1 MKQGWKIK
9 TLSEVAANVPYPI
22 GDGDHG
28 QIKPKD
34 YRNEGVPYIRVGDM
48 GWGNFNPKEMV
59 YIPEEVH
66 KKNLKSELKPG
77 DILLAKTGA
86 TIGKCCIVPNF
97 INKANTTSSVGKI
110 TVDQNQILSKWVLLW
125 FLSEQFVKF
134 IWSISNRAAQP
145 GFNNRD
151 IKLFKIPVPP
161 LEEQERLVAKLDQAF
176 AAIDTAKINIE
187 KNLEN
192 AKELFQSKL
201 NEIFSQK
208 GEGWVEK
215 KLGEI
220 SDVIYGFTDKSVEA
234 GDFRYVRITDIDNN
248 GELISTGK
256 KYISSSK
263 DGKKFILKDNDI
275 LMARTGASFA
285 KLLLY
290 KDIEPSIFASYLIKI
305 DFTESI
311 DNEFYWFYAKSN
323 SYWDQANTLSTGS
336 AQPHF
341 NGKAL
346 KQVLFPYPVSKAEQK
361 RLINEFKRF
370 QSKTQSLESKYQQEL
385 NSLEELKKSILEK
398 AFEGEL

>member
-1 MKQGWKIK
+1 MKQGWELKDFEGCIERIPRTTKIPKKQFLAEGKYPIISQENDYINGYWDKSEDLLKVDRPLVIFGDHTKKLKYIDFDFVLGADGVKVLLPIK
-9 TLSEVAANVPYPI
+9 TIDARFFYYQLQSIAL
-22 GDGDHG
+22 GDLGYARH
-28 QIKPKD
+28 
-34 YRNEGVPYIRVGDM
+34 YRLLKQERIV
-48 GWGNFNPKEMV
+48 
-59 YIPEEVH
+59 IP
-66 KKNLKSELKPG
+66 S
-77 DILLAKTGA
+77 
-86 TIGKCCIVPNF
+86 
-97 INKANTTSSVGKI
+97 
-110 TVDQNQILSKWVLLW
+110 
-125 FLSEQFVKF
+125 
-134 IWSISNRAAQP
+134 
-145 GFNNRD
+145 
-151 IKLFKIPVPP
+151 
-161 LEEQERLVAKLDQAF
+161 LEEQKQIVAKLDLCF
-176 AAIDTAKINIE
+176 EAIDKARANAT

-201 NEIFSQK
+201 NDIFSQK

-220 SDVIYGFTDKSVEA
+220 SDVTYGFTDKSVEV

-263 DGKKFILKDNDI
+263 DGKKFILRDNDI
-275 LMARTGASFA
+275 LMARTGATFA

-311 DNEFYWFYAKSN
+311 NNEFYWFYAKSN

-346 KQVLFPYPVSKAEQK
+346 KQVLFPYPVSKTEQS

-385 NSLEELKKSILEK
+385 NSLEELKKSILQK

>member
-1 MKQGWKIK
+1 MKQDWKFGVLDDAVDRGSSNISLNKIK
-9 TLSEVAANVPYPI
+9 DDDGEFPVFGAKGFIQNASFYQQENQYLAIIKDGAGI
-22 GDGDHG
+22 G
-28 QIKPKD
+28 
-34 YRNEGVPYIRVGDM
+34 RVSTH
-48 GWGNFNPKEMV
+48 
-59 YIPEEVH
+59 PE
-66 KKNLKSELKPG
+66 K
-77 DILLAKTGA
+77 
-86 TIGKCCIVPNF
+86 
-97 INKANTTSSVGKI
+97 SSVLA
-110 TVDQNQILSKWVLLW
+110 TMQYILPKQSY
-125 FLSEQFVKF
+125 
-134 IWSISNRAAQP
+134 
-145 GFNNRD
+145 D
-151 IKLFKIPVPP
+151 IKFLYYFLNSIDFNKYRTGSTIPHIYYKNYKLEPFP
-161 LEEQERLVAKLDQAF
+161 LVSKEEQKQIVVKLDRCF
-176 AAIDTAKINIE
+176 EAIDKARANAA

-201 NEIFSQK
+201 NDIFSQK

-220 SDVIYGFTDKSVEA
+220 SDVTYGFTDKSVEV

-275 LMARTGASFA
+275 LMARTGATFA

-346 KQVLFPYPVSKAEQK
+346 KQVLFPYPVSKTEQS

-385 NSLEELKKSILEK
+385 NSLEELKKSILQK

>member
-1 MKQGWKIK
+1 MKQGWESRKLGDICDIK
-9 TLSEVAANVPYPI
+9 TGKSNAKDADA
-22 GDGDHG
+22 DGKYTFFDRSKKAKKSNRFLFDCEALIIPG
-28 QIKPKD
+28 
-34 YRNEGVPYIRVGDM
+34 EGAQFFPRYYSGKFDLHQRVYSIS
-48 GWGNFNPKEMV
+48 NF
-59 YIPEEVH
+59 PEEVDIHFVQYYLIFNH
-66 KKNLKSELKPG
+66 KHFERVAVGTTVKSLRLRHFTE
-77 DILLAKTGA
+77 I
-86 TIGKCCIVPNF
+86 
-97 INKANTTSSVGKI
+97 
-110 TVDQNQILSKWVLLW
+110 
-125 FLSEQFVKF
+125 E
-134 IWSISNRAAQP
+134 
-145 GFNNRD
+145 
-151 IKLFKIPVPP
+151 IPIPP
-161 LEEQERLVAKLDQAF
+161 LEEQKQIVAKLDQCF
-176 AAIDTAKINIE
+176 EAIDKAKANAA

-220 SDVIYGFTDKSVEA
+220 SDVTYGFTDKSVEV

-275 LMARTGASFA
+275 LMARTGATFA

-346 KQVLFPYPVSKAEQK
+346 KQVLFPYPVSKTEQS

-385 NSLEELKKSILEK
+385 NSLEELKKSILQK

>member
-1 MKQGWKIK
+1 MKQGWVEKKLGQILQIERGGSPRPIK
-9 TLSEVAANVPYPI
+9 KYLTDDPDGLNWIKI
-22 GDGDHG
+22 GDATASTKYIYHTKQKITKDGLHKTRLVKEGDFILSNSMSFG
-28 QIKPKD
+28 K
-34 YRNEGVPYIRVGDM
+34 PYIMKTTGCIHD
-48 GWGNFNPKEMV
+48 GWLVLKEKDGFKLNQDFLYHLLCSPYLFKQFDGLAAGSTV
-59 YIPEEVH
+59 R
-66 KKNLKSELKPG
+66 NLNIAL
-77 DILLAKTGA
+77 
-86 TIGKCCIVPNF
+86 V
-97 INKANTTSSVGKI
+97 SSV
-110 TVDQNQILSKWVLLW
+110 TV
-125 FLSEQFVKF
+125 
-134 IWSISNRAAQP
+134 R
-145 GFNNRD
+145 
-151 IKLFKIPVPP
+151 VPP
-161 LEEQERLVAKLDQAF
+161 LEEQKQIVAKLDQCF
-176 AAIDTAKINIE
+176 EAIDKARANAV

-201 NEIFSQK
+201 NDIFSQK

-220 SDVIYGFTDKSVEA
+220 SDVTYGFTDKSVEV

-256 KYISSSK
+256 KYIGSSK

-275 LMARTGASFA
+275 LMARTGATFA

-346 KQVLFPYPVSKAEQK
+346 KQVLFPYPVSKTEQS

-385 NSLEELKKSILEK
+385 NSLEELKKSILQK

>member
-1 MKQGWKIK
+1 MKQGWELKTLGDVCSVQRGLTYSGKDTVDYSSTVVLRATNIDLDSSSLVFDELKYLRDDFEIKEKYELKKGSLLICFSSGSKSHLGKVALVDKHYKYAFGGFIGQITPSNNIDPKYLFYSLISEDYKSYIAQLTDGVNINNLKIK
-9 TLSEVAANVPYPI
+9 DL
-22 GDGDHG
+22 
-28 QIKPKD
+28 Q
-34 YRNEGVPYIRVGDM
+34 
-48 GWGNFNPKEMV
+48 
-59 YIPEEVH
+59 
-66 KKNLKSELKPG
+66 
-77 DILLAKTGA
+77 
-86 TIGKCCIVPNF
+86 
-97 INKANTTSSVGKI
+97 
-110 TVDQNQILSKWVLLW
+110 
-125 FLSEQFVKF
+125 
-134 IWSISNRAAQP
+134 
-145 GFNNRD
+145 GFQ
-151 IKLFKIPVPP
+151 IPVPP
-161 LEEQERLVAKLDQAF
+161 LEEQKQIVAKLDQCF
-176 AAIDTAKINIE
+176 EAIDKAKANAT

-201 NEIFSQK
+201 NDIFSQK

-220 SDVIYGFTDKSVEA
+220 SDVTYGFTDKSVEV

-256 KYISSSK
+256 KYIGSSK

-275 LMARTGASFA
+275 LMARTGATFA

-346 KQVLFPYPVSKAEQK
+346 KQVLFPYPVSKTEQS

-385 NSLEELKKSILEK
+385 NSLEELKKSILQE

>member
-1 MKQGWKIK
+1 MKQGWRSKK
-9 TLSEVAANVPYPI
+9 LGDVCEVIAGQSPKGEYYNSDGVGLPFYQGKKEFTGKYIGLPKKWTSVTTKEALKDDVLMSVRAPVGPVNFSTQRICIGRGLAAIRTGSLINKEFLYNFLVNHENQI
-22 GDGDHG
+22 VGNTGAVFNSINQT
-28 QIKPKD
+28 QIKS
-34 YRNEGVPYIRVGDM
+34 
-48 GWGNFNPKEMV
+48 
-59 YIPEEVH
+59 IP
-66 KKNLKSELKPG
+66 
-77 DILLAKTGA
+77 
-86 TIGKCCIVPNF
+86 
-97 INKANTTSSVGKI
+97 
-110 TVDQNQILSKWVLLW
+110 
-125 FLSEQFVKF
+125 
-134 IWSISNRAAQP
+134 
-145 GFNNRD
+145 
-151 IKLFKIPVPP
+151 IPVPP
-161 LEEQERLVAKLDQAF
+161 LEEQKQIVAKLDQCF
-176 AAIDTAKINIE
+176 EAIDKAKANAA

-220 SDVIYGFTDKSVEA
+220 SDVTYGFTDKSVEV

-256 KYISSSK
+256 KYIGSSK

-275 LMARTGASFA
+275 LMARTGATFA

-346 KQVLFPYPVSKAEQK
+346 KQVLFPYPVSKTEQS

-385 NSLEELKKSILEK
+385 NSLEELKKSILQK

>member
-1 MKQGWKIK
+1 MKQGWEVKRLKDLLEVQNGYAFASSLFSASEGMPLIRIRDLKNGVNTKVNFTGEYNKDYIVQKGDFLIGMDGEFRCYEWAGDNALLNQRVCRLQNFEDSLLPKFLFYGVNKHLKDIEDVTSFTTVKHISSKKIK
-9 TLSEVAANVPYPI
+9 DIEFPI
-22 GDGDHG
+22 
-28 QIKPKD
+28 
-34 YRNEGVPYIRVGDM
+34 
-48 GWGNFNPKEMV
+48 
-59 YIPEEVH
+59 
-66 KKNLKSELKPG
+66 
-77 DILLAKTGA
+77 
-86 TIGKCCIVPNF
+86 
-97 INKANTTSSVGKI
+97 
-110 TVDQNQILSKWVLLW
+110 
-125 FLSEQFVKF
+125 
-134 IWSISNRAAQP
+134 
-145 GFNNRD
+145 
-151 IKLFKIPVPP
+151 PP
-161 LEEQERLVAKLDQAF
+161 LEEQKQIVAKLDQCF
-176 AAIDTAKINIE
+176 EAIDKAKANAA

-201 NEIFSQK
+201 NDIFSQK

-215 KLGEI
+215 KLGDI
-220 SDVIYGFTDKSVEA
+220 SDVTYGFTDKSVGV

-256 KYISSSK
+256 KYISPSK
-263 DGKKFILKDNDI
+263 DGRKFILKDNDI
-275 LMARTGASFA
+275 LMARTGATFA

-323 SYWDQANTLSTGS
+323 SYWDQANALSTGS

-346 KQVLFPYPVSKAEQK
+346 KQVLFPYPISKTEQS

-385 NSLEELKKSILEK
+385 NSLEELKKSILQK

>member
-1 MKQGWKIK
+1 MKSGWNTLKLKEVCSVITDGTHKTPKYTEDGVRFISIK
-9 TLSEVAANVPYPI
+9 NVKPLAPI
-22 GDGDHG
+22 NWDSYV
-28 QIKPKD
+28 K
-34 YRNEGVPYIRVGDM
+34 YISD
-48 GWGNFNPKEMV
+48 
-59 YIPEEVH
+59 EEH
-66 KKNLKSELKPG
+66 QELKKRCNPEFG
-77 DILLAKTGA
+77 DILFPRIGTLGYAKKIDFKEEVSLFVGLGLAKPKKDIINSSFLEYYLNSPYIYKLSHEKATGSGRQTLA
-86 TIGKCCIVPNF
+86 L
-97 INKANTTSSVGKI
+97 ASSREFPV
-110 TVDQNQILSKWVLLW
+110 
-125 FLSEQFVKF
+125 
-134 IWSISNRAAQP
+134 
-145 GFNNRD
+145 
-151 IKLFKIPVPP
+151 PVPP
-161 LEEQERLVAKLDQAF
+161 LEQQKQIVAKLNQCF
-176 AAIDTAKINIE
+176 EAIDAAKANAA

-201 NEIFSQK
+201 NDIFNQK

-220 SDVIYGFTDKSVEA
+220 SDVTYGFTDKSVEV

-256 KYISSSK
+256 KYINSSK
-263 DGKKFILKDNDI
+263 DGEKFILKDNDI
-275 LMARTGASFA
+275 LMARTGATFA

-290 KDIEPSIFASYLIKI
+290 KDIEPSVFASYLIKI
-305 DFTESI
+305 DFTENI

-323 SYWDQANTLSTGS
+323 GYWDQVNTLSTGS

-346 KQVLFPYPVSKAEQK
+346 KQVLFPYPISKIEQS

-385 NSLEELKKSILEK
+385 NSLEELKKSILQK

>member
-1 MKQGWKIK
+1 MNVNWTKSTLGDSLSLIRNGVNCKQDKSG
-9 TLSEVAANVPYPI
+9 I
-22 GDGDHG
+22 GDKISRIETIASA
-28 QIKPKD
+28 QV
-34 YRNEGVPYIRVGDM
+34 NLERVG
-48 GWGNFNPKEMV
+48 FSILTKEQKEK
-59 YIPEEVH
+59 Y
-66 KKNLKSELKPG
+66 KLQQG
-77 DILLAKTGA
+77 DIL
-86 TIGKCCIVPNF
+86 F
-97 INKANTTSSVGKI
+97 SHINSTVHVGKTAYI
-110 TVDQNQILSKWVLLW
+110 DDDYPLYHGINLL
-125 FLSEQFVKF
+125 L
-134 IWSISNRAAQP
+134 IRAADNIDP
-145 GFNNRD
+145 GYLELFLRGLFWSGYWERICKKSVNQASVNQTD
-151 IKLFKIPVPP
+151 IKKTPFQYPP
-161 LEEQERLVAKLDQAF
+161 LEEQKQIVAKLDQCF
-176 AAIDTAKINIE
+176 EAIDKAKANAT

-201 NEIFSQK
+201 NDIFSQK

-220 SDVIYGFTDKSVEA
+220 SDVTYGFTDKSVEV

-275 LMARTGASFA
+275 LMARTGATFA

-346 KQVLFPYPVSKAEQK
+346 KQVLFPYPVSKTEQS

-385 NSLEELKKSILEK
+385 NSLEELKKSILQK

>member
-1 MKQGWKIK
+1 MNVNWTKSTLGDSLSLIRNGVNCKQDKSG
-9 TLSEVAANVPYPI
+9 I
-22 GDGDHG
+22 GDKISRIETIASA
-28 QIKPKD
+28 QV
-34 YRNEGVPYIRVGDM
+34 NLERVG
-48 GWGNFNPKEMV
+48 FSILTKEQKEK
-59 YIPEEVH
+59 Y
-66 KKNLKSELKPG
+66 KLQQG
-77 DILLAKTGA
+77 DIL
-86 TIGKCCIVPNF
+86 F
-97 INKANTTSSVGKI
+97 SHINSTVHVGKTAYI
-110 TVDQNQILSKWVLLW
+110 DDDYPLYHGINLL
-125 FLSEQFVKF
+125 L
-134 IWSISNRAAQP
+134 IRAADNIDP
-145 GFNNRD
+145 GYLELFLRGLFWSGYWERICKKSVNQASVNQTD
-151 IKLFKIPVPP
+151 IKKTPFQYPP
-161 LEEQERLVAKLDQAF
+161 LEEQKQIVAKLDQCF
-176 AAIDTAKINIE
+176 EAIDKAKANAT

-201 NEIFSQK
+201 NELFSQK

-220 SDVIYGFTDKSVEA
+220 SDVTYGFTDKSVEV

-275 LMARTGASFA
+275 LMARTGATFA

-346 KQVLFPYPVSKAEQK
+346 KQVLFPYPVSKTEQS

-385 NSLEELKKSILEK
+385 NSLEELKKSILQK